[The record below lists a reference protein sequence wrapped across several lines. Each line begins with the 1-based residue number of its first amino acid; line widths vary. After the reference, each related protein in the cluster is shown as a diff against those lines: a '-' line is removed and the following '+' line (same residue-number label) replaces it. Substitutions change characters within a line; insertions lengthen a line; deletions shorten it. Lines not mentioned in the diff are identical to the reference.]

1 MAFSQLSVEM
11 STRSSQMPKDP
22 KDFRFSVSEYSSVG
36 QAPRALTILF
46 MVSNDGE
53 GFSSRYVD
61 ELQRTRIF
69 ACAREGLLADVN
81 SLLDGHLKRKAS
93 SSVPF
98 DSQGID

>member
-1 MAFSQLSVEM
+1 M
-11 STRSSQMPKDP
+11 
-22 KDFRFSVSEYSSVG
+22 
-36 QAPRALTILF
+36 F

-69 ACAREGLLADVN
+69 ACAREALLADVN

>member
-1 MAFSQLSVEM
+1 MMEKAFL
-11 STRSSQMPKDP
+11 RD
-22 KDFRFSVSEYSSVG
+22 
-36 QAPRALTILF
+36 
-46 MVSNDGE
+46 
-53 GFSSRYVD
+53 YVD

-69 ACAREGLLADVN
+69 FTCAREGLLADVN